1 MRIHADHLASPFGLR
16 RAYQPYRKKPYVARW
31 YEAAPSSA
39 KASDGKLRQRN
50 KFFASAAARDAFIAQ
65 FKQTAQRQDPV
76 LPALAP
82 HQLIRWQQA
91 VAIAPEADPVEVFQ
105 FWKAEKQKIAKLGE
119 RHLQDA
125 AAVYVQG
132 MERVG
137 RNGSYI
143 GHVKRALADLQDEL
157 GDKLV
162 REITSAE
169 LADHL
174 FGLPYSGVTLKNRR
188 TYLLGAFGW
197 WEQQGWLTG
206 NPMKRVESPQVHDK
220 EPEIL
225 TVAET
230 RQLFRANEKVD
241 PEICGLL
248 ALGAFAGMRS
258 SAISRIDYAEI
269 DFKQRG
275 ILTPA
280 EKTKKKRRQWIE
292 DLPDNLWEW
301 LKRTPAA
308 AFSMTHR
315 QMLHRKS
322 QAFRRAG
329 LLVEAYEINRVN
341 ARREARGEALL
352 DLKPKCPP
360 KNALRHS
367 FVTYHVAL
375 HRNPGKTA
383 LIVSHRDQDCLYR
396 HYLGIAT
403 RREAEKYF
411 EIFPRK

>member
-1 MRIHADHLASPFGLR
+1 LEAEFGNR
-16 RAYQPYRKKPYVARW
+16 
-31 YEAAPSSA
+31 
-39 KASDGKLRQRN
+39 
-50 KFFASAAARDAFIAQ
+50 
-65 FKQTAQRQDPV
+65 
-76 LPALAP
+76 
-82 HQLIRWQQA
+82 
-91 VAIAPEADPVEVFQ
+91 
-105 FWKAEKQKIAKLGE
+105 
-119 RHLQDA
+119 
-125 AAVYVQG
+125 
-132 MERVG
+132 M
-137 RNGSYI
+137 
-143 GHVKRALADLQDEL
+143 
-157 GDKLV
+157 V
-162 REITSAE
+162 REFT
-169 LADHL
+169 ADDIRDYL
-174 FGLPYSGVTLKNRR
+174 FGLPYGAVTIKNKR
-188 TYLLGAFGW
+188 TYFQSSFGW
-197 WEQQGWLTG
+197 WEQQGWLST
-206 NPMKRVESPQVHDK
+206 NPLKRVESPPVADK

-225 TVAET
+225 TVAQT
-230 RQLFRANEKVD
+230 RALFRANERID

-258 SAISRIDYAEI
+258 SAIARIDYGEI

-315 QMLHRKS
+315 QMLHRRS
-322 QAFRRAG
+322 QAFKRAG
-329 LLVEAYEINRVN
+329 LLVEADDIAREN
-341 ARREARGEALL
+341 AKREARGEALL
-352 DLKPKCPP
+352 EIKPKCPP

-403 RREAEKYF
+403 KGDAERYF
-411 EIFPRK
+411 EIRPLKRGRVR